1 MQNIDIKDFATV
13 SSVEGFDHVLLSLFG
28 GSAAKV
34 SVSLLQNVVARGITP
49 SIDENGVWHIGEK
62 NTGVAAEGKTPEFR
76 KGVSSIEWKYTKES
90 DSAWKTLVPF
100 SDLSLNFDDLTEE
113 QRELISL
120 KYEDLTPEQKAELR
134 LKYEDLTPEQKAEL
148 QQPATEAAE
157 RISEEEKTWKAA
169 EEARVKAEQERVTAE
184 EERKYFESVRKAD
197 ADAWAIAEFQRA
209 RQEEVRASDEAKRE
223 SAEKARA
230 DAEALRQTS
239 ETKRDEKEQ
248 VRQQWYENASAEW
261 GNQTLAIE
269 LAENG
274 DVNVITGSP
283 NSGFVAGRIEESGDV
298 VLEFNYW

>member
-1 MQNIDIKDFATV
+1 MQNLDIKDFATV
-13 SSVEGFDHVLLSLFG
+13 SSVEGFDHILLSLFG

-34 SVSLLQNVVARGITP
+34 SVSMLQNVVARGITP
-49 SIDENGVWHIGEK
+49 SIDEDGVWHIGEK

-100 SDLSLNFDDLTEE
+100 SDLSLDFEDLTEE

-134 LKYEDLTPEQKAEL
+134 LKYEDLTPEQKEEL

-169 EEARVKAEQERVTAE
+169 EEARVKAEQERVKAE
-184 EERKYFESVRKAD
+184 EERVKSNGEWAQEEFLRMKAETERAEAEAERQSAERDRKTSESKRME
-197 ADAWAIAEFQRA
+197 AESIRDEQERA
-209 RQEEVRASDEAKRE
+209 RQK
-223 SAEKARA
+223 
-230 DAEALRQTS
+230 
-239 ETKRDEKEQ
+239 
-248 VRQQWYENASAEW
+248 WYEEASMQW

-269 LAENG
+269 IAENG
-274 DVNVITGSP
+274 DVNIVTGSP
-283 NSGFVAGRIEESGDV
+283 NTGFVTGQVEENGDV